1 MSDRRAPSGP
11 SLIGLDAPSVDWSRL
26 RAQTG
31 AERPRQVPT
40 FLQSL
45 NASAR
50 AAGGDDERQA
60 LLQRQAEDQAIG
72 ALVSDLRQRGFSGD
86 YEWRPLPGAAPF
98 YRVGNIW
105 QDIARARAADPT
117 AFAGV
122 EPDPEA
128 YTRRVRAPVVAAD
141 QQRRETIDNSGWV
154 PWLAGQFVGG
164 MSDPINQ
171 ASTVIGVG
179 TARTIAQ
186 AALRD
191 AGINL
196 RIEAAQT
203 PERIVER
210 AARGEETTAA
220 QVATELGFAAGAGAL
235 FGGGMKALERPVGA
249 AIERAATPAGRLAA
263 AMRERIGGERMTDAE
278 RAATAVLEREDD
290 IAATSPFTPGAGTDA
305 HATRI
310 DRAIAAIAEAP
321 GSRLDEVVP
330 LAPAPP
336 RPRIGTPE
344 EAAARLAAD
353 PIEQFKQRLR
363 AHESGG
369 DDTARNTRSSAT
381 GRYQVIDATWL
392 KVARTL
398 PQARN
403 MSDATLLAMRNHP
416 VWQEQVVDKLIGE
429 YRRTLARIGQPET
442 QGNLYLMHFAGP
454 GGASRILRADGDAAI
469 ETVMSDAAI
478 RANPFLRGKTVD
490 ETIAWAERSMGGTGA
505 TAPRVRRDIFPED
518 AAGDAEWRAAQREV
532 DAAEADFRD
541 WQRDEAPP
549 GMADEAIDDIPFD
562 LNDPRMRAE
571 PARMTDDF
579 PSDAPAPSPWVQAL
593 ADLRAGRI
601 AEAKGMM
608 RHPALDGPIDIRWG
622 EAGDPARN
630 FKGGYGLA
638 HILAKHP
645 EMEAELERLP
655 ELIAGMDVLR
665 NDARRQRLELESA
678 NHEAV
683 IALNWHDQD
692 QRWLVTAYEKNA
704 PAGPL
709 SARRSGAADE
719 NVSTRRGADGDVG
732 AGAAPRNPAPD
743 MVDYW
748 RTEAGYGRALEPLY
762 AVERPDGEVLTWTPS
777 RQQAARIVRE
787 EGGDLSVRKYDAPAD
802 VAADMV
808 DGAPPRAIQGFD
820 GPDDVA
826 ASQQI
831 DSLEHDLRMLM
842 MEDGASDFDVRLT
855 DDGDVMNAADVL
867 ADLDADEAAINAARA
882 CMVPPGGGGEA

>member
-31 AERPRQVPT
+31 VDRPKEVPS

-72 ALVSDLRQRGFSGD
+72 ALVSDLRQRGFRGD

-105 QDIARARAADPT
+105 QDIARARAGDPT

-128 YTRRVRAPVVAAD
+128 YTRRIRAPIVAAD

-191 AGINL
+191 AGVNL

-210 AARGEETTAA
+210 AARGEDTTAA

-249 AIERAATPAGRLAA
+249 AIERAATPAGKLAA
-263 AMRERIGGERMTDAE
+263 AMRERIGRERMTDAE

-321 GSRLDEVVP
+321 GSRLDEIVP
-330 LAPAPP
+330 LAPSQP

-398 PQARN
+398 PQAQN
-403 MSDATLLAMRNHP
+403 MSDATLLSMRDHP
-416 VWQEQVVDKLIGE
+416 VWQERVVDQLIGD

-442 QGNLYLMHFAGP
+442 PGNLYLMHFAGP
-454 GGASRILRADGDAAI
+454 GGATRILRADGDAAI

-549 GMADEAIDDIPFD
+549 GMADEATDDIPFD
-562 LNDPRMRAE
+562 LNDPRMRAG

-579 PSDAPAPSPWVQAL
+579 PGDAPAPSPWAQAL
-593 ADLRAGRI
+593 ADLRGGRI
-601 AEAKGMM
+601 AEAKGML

-645 EMEAELERLP
+645 EMEAQLERLP
-655 ELIAGMDVLR
+655 ELIADMTV
-665 NDARRQRLELESA
+665 AQRRDQRIILEGADHKAS
-678 NHEAV
+678 
-683 IALNWHDQD
+683 IALTWHGED
-692 QRWLVTAYEKNA
+692 QRWLVTAYEKT
-704 PAGPL
+704 PAGPT
-709 SARRSGAADE
+709 SVREPMNGESGSPRPGADE
-719 NVSTRRGADGDVG
+719 NIDAGRGIG
-732 AGAAPRNPAPD
+732 NPTND

-748 RTEAGYGRALEPLY
+748 RAEAGYGRAMEPLY

-777 RQQAARIVRE
+777 RQQAARILRE
-787 EGGDLSVRKYDAPAD
+787 EGGDLSVRRYDAPAD
-802 VAADMV
+802 VAADVV

-842 MEDGASDFDVRLT
+842 MEDGAGDFDVRLT

-867 ADLDADEAAINAARA
+867 AELDADEAAINAARA